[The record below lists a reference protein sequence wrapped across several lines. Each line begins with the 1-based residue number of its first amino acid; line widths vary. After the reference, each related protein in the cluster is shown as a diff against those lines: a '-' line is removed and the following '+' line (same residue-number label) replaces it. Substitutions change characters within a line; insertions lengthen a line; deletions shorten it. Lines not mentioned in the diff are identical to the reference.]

1 MFTIKMSVRDYEC
14 DVQGIVNNAVYMNY
28 LEHARHEFLLT
39 NDVDFVALAKQGI
52 DLVVAKSEIE
62 YKKSLKPSDK
72 FYITVEVVLDGRL
85 KIKFIQALYLMDDS
99 LIVKAITTGVATK
112 NGRPVNPAK
121 NGLEKLLF
129 L

>member
-1 MFTIKMSVRDYEC
+1 MSVRDYEC